1 MATANLNIPTS
12 ASPSNDIPF
21 TSTANSTLGDPI
33 RDAFNQINERIKEI
47 YGAQDGSNVVQ
58 TPFIDG
64 DNIKDN
70 TVTHSNIEN
79 RYTEVAS
86 ITTLAGTVSFD
97 CSTGTIFKLSG
108 DITGAYTI
116 DLSSYKK
123 GQVISIYPIK
133 GNQTLNLDAQGT
145 STNTFNKIGGVDYE
159 DDGTSNNI
167 LQIECVDDS
176 ATDPVFFY
184 SLSTYAASSS
194 DI

>member
-1 MATANLNIPTS
+1 MATSNLNQPTSAANGNIPYIGATANDDSGTTIRES
-12 ASPSNDIPF
+12 FDRINDRLIE
-21 TSTANSTLGDPI
+21 L
-33 RDAFNQINERIKEI
+33 
-47 YGAQDGSNVVQ
+47 YGSQDGSNVVQ
-58 TPFIDG
+58 TPFVDG
-64 DNIKDN
+64 DNIKNN

-79 RYTEVAS
+79 RYTEVES
-86 ITTLAGTVSFD
+86 ISTLAGTVSFD
-97 CSTGTIFKLSG
+97 CSNGAIFKLSG

>member
-1 MATANLNIPTS
+1 MAKQTIGIGTTANDGT
-12 ASPSNDIPF
+12 
-21 TSTANSTLGDPI
+21 GDPL
-33 RDAFNQINERIKEI
+33 RDAFDKVN
-47 YGAQDGSNVVQ
+47 
-58 TPFIDG
+58 
-64 DNIKDN
+64 DNFTEVYADDF
-70 TVTHSNIEN
+70 VTHARIEN
-79 RYTEVAS
+79 RYTEDES
-86 ITTLAGTVSFD
+86 ISTLTGTVSFD
-97 CSTGTIFKLSG
+97 CSSAAIFKLSG

-116 DLSSYKK
+116 DLSNYKK

-176 ATDPVFFY
+176 STDPVFFY
-184 SLSTYAASSS
+184 TLSTYTSSSS